1 MSVFL
6 GARRLTDLVR
16 KHIQD
21 EGNQA
26 WSDTEILE
34 AVDHAIEDMTET
46 RRLVGEDDE
55 LERKEFVP
63 SDFTLVEGGNEFW
76 AEMELPETVHAVR
89 KVEGTKDGI
98 QAPFPILE
106 GMLEDK
112 DRRHSAFHRGI
123 PIYTFSRHGRPGN
136 LSIFGAQIT
145 QYTKI
150 RIWYIR
156 RHPSLHFGTAAAGGS
171 ATTIVF
177 DAAAATLN
185 GRVIKRDDLY
195 TGMDIEFDEGS
206 AIEDTKV
213 RITEFDGATST
224 ATIDPALTG
233 APDGEPYSLIVPFNP
248 ELSNLI
254 IQKSAMQLFT
264 RAGNTEYLQAIAPS
278 MSFLEERFRS
288 AISTRS
294 NDAPKKVW
302 SSRR

>member
-34 AVDHAIEDMTET
+34 AIDHAIEDMTET

-55 LERKEFVP
+55 LDRLEKVP
-63 SDFTLVEGGNEFW
+63 GDFTLVEGGNEFW
-76 AEMELPETVHAVR
+76 AEIELPETVHAVR

-98 QAPFPILE
+98 QSPFPILE

-112 DRRHSAFHRGI
+112 DKRYSSFHRGI
-123 PIYTFSRHGRPGN
+123 PIYTFTRHGRPGN

-145 QYTKI
+145 QYQLI
-150 RIWYIR
+150 RIWFIR
-156 RHPSLHFGTAAAGGS
+156 RHPSLHFGTAATGGS
-171 ATTIVF
+171 TTTVVF
-177 DAAAATLN
+177 DNVAATLN
-185 GRVIKRDDLY
+185 GRVVKRDDLY
-195 TGMDIEFDEGS
+195 TGMDIEFDAGS
-206 AIEDTKV
+206 ALEDQKT
-213 RITEFDGATST
+213 RITGFVGSTRIATVF
-224 ATIDPALTG
+224 PALT
-233 APDGEPYSLIVPFNP
+233 AVTDDEPYSLIVPFNP
-248 ELSNLI
+248 EFMNLV
-254 IQKSAMQLFT
+254 IQKSAMQLFM
-264 RAGNTEYLQAIAPS
+264 RAGNTEYLAAVAPS
-278 MSFLEERFRS
+278 MNFLEERFRS